1 MRRSEWIVGG
11 ILGLVVVAVITALL
25 VYWLNSR
32 PEDEVVDINNLE
44 YVTAIEAYNL
54 ALPVAREWSSD
65 AALLTA
71 SAGWQPEVDFT
82 NGRASW
88 TMIFYSAAESAT
100 SLISVTNARAQL
112 IRSTPLFERLQPGDV
127 SGWQV
132 DSPEAISN
140 LLQIGAD
147 EFMTLHAKVNLILTL
162 DAQGTPTW
170 KSTFL
175 DTATKE
181 SYSLNITADT
191 GEFTP

>member
-1 MRRSEWIVGG
+1 MRRTEWIVGG
-11 ILGLVVVAVITALL
+11 ILGLVVVAVLIALL
-25 VYWLNSR
+25 VYWLNSQ
-32 PEDEVVDINNLE
+32 PEDEVININNLE
-44 YVTAIEAYNL
+44 YVTALEAYNL
-54 ALPVAREWSSD
+54 ALPVARNWSGD
-65 AALLTA
+65 AALLSA

-112 IRSTPLFERLQPGDV
+112 VRTTPLFDPLQPGDV

-132 DSPEAISN
+132 DSPEAISS
-140 LLQIGAD
+140 LLQIGAED
-147 EFMTLHAKVNLILTL
+147 FMTIHAKVNLLLTL
-162 DAQGTPTW
+162 DVQGTPTW